1 MGEGDALKAKIL
13 IADDS
18 AYMRSIL
25 KDLLLRNG
33 FDVIG
38 EAENGKEA
46 VELYGKL
53 KPDVVSMDIM
63 MPEMS
68 GIQALKELKEKYPES
83 KVVISAAM
91 GQQNLVVEAIRAG
104 ADDFFIKPVQS
115 ERVVEAIDK
124 ALHKRHHIY
133 TTKE

>member
-1 MGEGDALKAKIL
+1 LGEGDTLKAKIL

-33 FDVIG
+33 YDVIG
-38 EAENGKEA
+38 EAENGKE
-46 VELYGKL
+46 VLDLYRKL
-53 KPDVVSMDIM
+53 KPDLVAIDIM

-68 GIQALKELKEKYPES
+68 GIQALKEIKENYPEAR
-83 KVVISAAM
+83 VVMSAAM
-91 GQQNLVVEAIRAG
+91 GQQHLVVEAIRAG
-104 ADDFFIKPVQS
+104 AADFFIKPVQA

-124 ALHKRHHIY
+124 ALQHR
-133 TTKE
+133 

>member
-1 MGEGDALKAKIL
+1 MKAKIL

-33 FDVIG
+33 YDVIG
-38 EAENGKEA
+38 EAENGKE
-46 VELYGKL
+46 VLGLYRKL
-53 KPDVVSMDIM
+53 KPDVVAMDIM

-68 GIQALKELKEKYPES
+68 GIQALKEIKENYPEAR
-83 KVVISAAM
+83 VVMTAAM
-91 GQQNLVVEAIRAG
+91 GQQHLVVEAIRAG
-104 ADDFFIKPVQS
+104 AADFFIKPVQA

-124 ALHKRHHIY
+124 ALQHR
-133 TTKE
+133 

>member
-1 MGEGDALKAKIL
+1 MKAKIL

-33 FDVIG
+33 YDVIG
-38 EAENGKEA
+38 EAENGSE
-46 VELYGKL
+46 VIELYGKL
-53 KPDVVSMDIM
+53 KPDIIAMDIM

-68 GIQALKELKEKYPES
+68 GTQALKELKERYPEAR
-83 KVVISAAM
+83 VVMSAAM

-104 ADDFFIKPVQS
+104 AAEFFIKPVQA

-124 ALHKRHHIY
+124 ALQRRTDSFIQQ
-133 TTKE
+133 KE

>member
-1 MGEGDALKAKIL
+1 MKAKIL

-33 FDVIG
+33 YDVIG
-38 EAENGKEA
+38 EAENGRE
-46 VELYGKL
+46 VIELYGKL
-53 KPDVVSMDIM
+53 KPDIIAMDIM

-68 GIQALKELKEKYPES
+68 GTQALKELKERYPEAR
-83 KVVISAAM
+83 VVMSAAM

-104 ADDFFIKPVQS
+104 AAEFFIKPVQA

-124 ALHKRHHIY
+124 ALQRRTDSFIQQ
-133 TTKE
+133 KE

>member
-1 MGEGDALKAKIL
+1 MKAKIL

-33 FDVIG
+33 YDVIG
-38 EAENGKEA
+38 EAENGKE
-46 VELYGKL
+46 VLGLYRNL
-53 KPDVVSMDIM
+53 KPDVVAMDIM

-68 GIQALKELKEKYPES
+68 GIQALKEIKENYPEAR
-83 KVVISAAM
+83 VVMSAAM
-91 GQQNLVVEAIRAG
+91 GQQHLVVEAIRAG
-104 ADDFFIKPVQS
+104 AADFFIKPVQA

-124 ALHKRHHIY
+124 ALQHR
-133 TTKE
+133 

>member
-1 MGEGDALKAKIL
+1 MKAKIL

-33 FDVIG
+33 YDVIG
-38 EAENGKEA
+38 EAENGRE
-46 VELYGKL
+46 VIELYGKL
-53 KPDVVSMDIM
+53 KPDVIAMDIM

-68 GIQALKELKEKYPES
+68 GTQALKELKERYPEAR
-83 KVVISAAM
+83 VVMSAAM

-104 ADDFFIKPVQS
+104 AAEFFIKPVQA

-124 ALHKRHHIY
+124 ALQRRTDSFIQQ
-133 TTKE
+133 KE

>member
-1 MGEGDALKAKIL
+1 MKAKIL

-33 FDVIG
+33 YDVIG
-38 EAENGKEA
+38 EAENGRE
-46 VELYGKL
+46 VIELYGKL
-53 KPDVVSMDIM
+53 KPDVIAMDIM

-68 GIQALKELKEKYPES
+68 GIQALKEIKENYPEAR
-83 KVVISAAM
+83 VVMSAAM
-91 GQQNLVVEAIRAG
+91 GQQHLVVEAIRAG
-104 ADDFFIKPVQS
+104 AADFFIKPVQA

-124 ALHKRHHIY
+124 ALQHR
-133 TTKE
+133 

>member
-1 MGEGDALKAKIL
+1 LKAKIL

-33 FDVIG
+33 YDVIG
-38 EAENGKEA
+38 EAENGKE
-46 VELYGKL
+46 VLDLYGKL
-53 KPDVVSMDIM
+53 KPDAVVMDIM

-68 GIQALKELKEKYPES
+68 GLQALKEIKENYPEAR
-83 KVVISAAM
+83 VVMSAAM
-91 GQQNLVVEAIRAG
+91 GQQHLVVEAIKAG
-104 ADDFFIKPVQS
+104 AADFFIRPVQA

-124 ALHKRHHIY
+124 ALQRR
-133 TTKE
+133 

>member
-1 MGEGDALKAKIL
+1 MKAKIL

-33 FDVIG
+33 YDVIG
-38 EAENGKEA
+38 EAENGRE
-46 VELYGKL
+46 VIELYGKL
-53 KPDVVSMDIM
+53 KPDIIAMDIM

-68 GIQALKELKEKYPES
+68 GTQALKELKERYPEAR
-83 KVVISAAM
+83 VVMSAAM

-104 ADDFFIKPVQS
+104 AAEFFIKPVQA

-124 ALHKRHHIY
+124 ALQRRTDSFIQHK
-133 TTKE
+133 E

>member
-1 MGEGDALKAKIL
+1 MKAKIL

-33 FDVIG
+33 YDVIG
-38 EAENGKEA
+38 EAENGKE
-46 VELYGKL
+46 VLGLYRKL
-53 KPDVVSMDIM
+53 KPDVVAMDIM

-68 GIQALKELKEKYPES
+68 GIQALKEIKENYPEAR
-83 KVVISAAM
+83 VVMSAAM
-91 GQQNLVVEAIRAG
+91 GQQHLVVEAIRAG
-104 ADDFFIKPVQS
+104 AADFFIKPVQA

-124 ALHKRHHIY
+124 ALQHR
-133 TTKE
+133 

>member
-1 MGEGDALKAKIL
+1 
-13 IADDS
+13 
-18 AYMRSIL
+18 MRSIL

-33 FDVIG
+33 FEVVG

-53 KPDVVSMDIM
+53 KPDVVAMDIM

-68 GIQALKELKEKYPES
+68 GIQALKEIKEKYPES

-104 ADDFFIKPVQS
+104 AEDFFIKPVQS

-124 ALHKRHHIY
+124 ALNKRHHIY